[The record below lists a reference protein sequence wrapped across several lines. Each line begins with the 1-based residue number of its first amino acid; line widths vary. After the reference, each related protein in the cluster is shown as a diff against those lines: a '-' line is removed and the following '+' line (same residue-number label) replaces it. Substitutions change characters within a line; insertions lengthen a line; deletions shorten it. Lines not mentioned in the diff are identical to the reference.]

1 MVLWNFDILWKNYGS
16 IPRIM
21 ELGTIYDGKK
31 TWQITKDYKTLIY
44 NRKSNG
50 NTYIKTIVV
59 LEHIYS
65 FKI

>member
-31 TWQITKDYKTLIY
+31 HGRLPKITKL
-44 NRKSNG
+44 
-50 NTYIKTIVV
+50 
-59 LEHIYS
+59 
-65 FKI
+65 